1 MENDEEKNEIN
12 INSNNESEKKKIF
25 NKIVNKSL
33 LCSKSTVELASN
45 IIDNIVSMNK
55 SEMFKL
61 TENGLPD
68 DLPELR
74 SLVWK
79 INLDYLTPDWNQWNR
94 YLESKRIAYKK
105 YRENIYKI
113 LEKELE
119 LLKDYDKMTKEE
131 KNEMDKKT
139 HKIILE
145 EICKDTNRTIN

>member
-68 DLPELR
+68 DLLELR

-94 YLESKRIAYKK
+94 YLDSKRTAYKN
-105 YRENIYKI
+105 YRAKI
-113 LEKELE
+113 IKDLEKELDS
-119 LLKDYDKMTKEE
+119 LKAMIK
-131 KNEMDKKT
+131 
-139 HKIILE
+139 
-145 EICKDTNRTIN
+145 

>member
-79 INLDYLTPDWNQWNR
+79 IN
-94 YLESKRIAYKK
+94 
-105 YRENIYKI
+105 
-113 LEKELE
+113 
-119 LLKDYDKMTKEE
+119 
-131 KNEMDKKT
+131 
-139 HKIILE
+139 
-145 EICKDTNRTIN
+145 